1 MVAAV
6 VLLRL
11 SSFLRTVTLMME
23 GLLFHSPDCVLP
35 GGLVDRPW
43 GFVAQRVCYLFAP
56 SSSAC
61 VFPAPPSPFY
71 VGFSPLIWTSR
82 VRVLQ
87 SASDISPS
95 PQ

>member
-61 VFPAPPSPFY
+61 VFPAPP
-71 VGFSPLIWTSR
+71 FSFLRRIFPLD
-82 VRVLQ
+82 LDQ
-87 SASDISPS
+87 PS
-95 PQ
+95 EGLAACQ